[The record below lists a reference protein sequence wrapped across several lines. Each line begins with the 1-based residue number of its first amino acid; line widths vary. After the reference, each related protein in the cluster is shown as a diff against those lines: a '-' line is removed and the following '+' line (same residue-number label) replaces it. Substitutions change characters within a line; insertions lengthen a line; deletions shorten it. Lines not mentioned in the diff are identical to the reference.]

1 MTVQQTIDALFAQ
14 LDRGIPMQDI
24 MRANERA
31 AGYRVVVPGDEPW
44 LSAADWHSTITVSV
58 DRHIVRL
65 VAILANN
72 PGSGAFRRTVR
83 SIIAA
88 GLTPCVIEP
97 THEMR
102 TTLKR
107 WNWKC
112 KRKGCGLNSEE
123 QWMPRK
129 SFSI

>member
-1 MTVQQTIDALFAQ
+1 MTIQQTIDALLAQ
-14 LDRGIPMQDI
+14 LDRGTPMQDI

-31 AGYRVVVPGDEPW
+31 AGYRVVVPGDVPW
-44 LSAADWHSTITVSV
+44 LSVADWHPTVTVSI
-58 DRHIVRL
+58 DRNVVRL

-72 PGSGAFRRTVR
+72 PGNGALRRTV
-83 SIIAA
+83 SGILAA

-102 TTLKR
+102 ATMKR

-112 KRKGCGLNSEE
+112 RRKGHGLDTEE
-123 QWMPRK
+123 QWTPRK